1 MEAMLVAAV
10 TATVSFA
17 MIYFSNDCQPLGQDN
32 TEEYPL
38 QVFIYLLGCQDVS
51 LNVKMLSWT
60 DLRSEYSQQCQTETW
75 FVLLFLY
82 SSSVLMVNIIPW
94 PPPSSTP
101 LSGVWGVCSTTL
113 QVCLSEGVFGCG
125 RVWECVWTSYKTCN
139 RNIKHPSNTASLVM
153 CCFCMCV
160 CLHACVCQSRFRV
173 TSWKQASCQ
182 AAKIFLRSGEKPF
195 LIAFPECSECTTAS
209 TQPLDLNKQDHK

>member
-113 QVCLSEGVFGCG
+113 QVCLSEGVVGCG
-125 RVWECVWTSYKTCN
+125 WVWVCVWIYKTCVDLIKLAIETS
-139 RNIKHPSNTASLVM
+139 NILRTLLHLL
-153 CCFCMCV
+153 CV
-160 CLHACVCQSRFRV
+160 VSACVCVCMHVSAKADLELQAGSRPAVRQLKSSYALERSHFWLLSQSAV
-173 TSWKQASCQ
+173 SAQ
-182 AAKIFLRSGEKPF
+182 
-195 LIAFPECSECTTAS
+195 
-209 TQPLDLNKQDHK
+209 QPVHSHWT

>member
-51 LNVKMLSWT
+51 LNDKMLSWT
-60 DLRSEYSQQCQTETW
+60 DLKSEYSQQCQTETW
-75 FVLLFLY
+75 FVILFLY

-113 QVCLSEGVFGCG
+113 QVCLIEGVVGCG
-125 RVWECVWTSYKTCN
+125 RVRKCVWTHL
-139 RNIKHPSNTASLVM
+139 IKLAIETSSLRTLLHLLCGVYA
-153 CCFCMCV
+153 CFLACV
-160 CLHACVCQSRFRV
+160 CLHACVCQS
-173 TSWKQASCQ
+173 TEADLKLQAGSRPAVRQ
-182 AAKIFLRSGEKPF
+182 LKSSYALERSHLWLLSQSAVSAQQSVQGHW
-195 LIAFPECSECTTAS
+195 T
-209 TQPLDLNKQDHK
+209 